1 MNRRH
6 LLGAAALAPA
16 LIPPAAGQN
25 FKGAP
30 RNIIFMVADGMSP
43 TVLPLA
49 EEFSQV
55 VRQRGIA
62 WNELLRDP
70 QVPRGFF
77 DMASLTSIVTDSSS
91 ASSSWSTGSRI
102 VNAQVNV
109 LPDGTKLTPIATL
122 ARDKGKRVGLVTTT
136 TITHATPAG
145 FAAVSPR
152 RDDEEGIALQY
163 RGLVDV
169 LLGGGNR
176 FFAPDK
182 RKDKQDAYALFAK
195 DGYKVCRAKAD
206 LDPSAPKILGV
217 FNEGHLPYTIDHL
230 NNGKLKETVPTL
242 AEMSRTALA
251 ILERSPKGFLL
262 QIEGGRVDHAAHD
275 NDAAAQMWDKLAFDD
290 AVRVALEFAR
300 RRRDTL
306 VILCSDH
313 GNSAPALRGMGR
325 EYTQS
330 NQSFAQ
336 LAQAKA
342 SFESLEKS
350 LTGQA
355 ASAVRDLIR
364 DRMGLTISTE
374 DAASVA
380 ASFNKS
386 KRINVN
392 AQLDKPRGVLGAVLA
407 NHHGVAYVGDS
418 HTADYVVASAWGPG
432 ATAFQG
438 LIRNTDVFTKMAG
451 FWGIRHRNPTMDP
464 AQAAKFAASVP
475 RPERPD
481 WA

>member
-6 LLGAAALAPA
+6 LLGAAALTPTLVSAVSSSD
-16 LIPPAAGQN
+16 
-25 FKGAP
+25 FKGSP

-43 TVLPLA
+43 TILPLA
-49 EEFSQV
+49 EQFSRI
-55 VRQRGIA
+55 VRNRGIR

-70 QVPRGFF
+70 QVPRGLF
-77 DMASLTSIVTDSSS
+77 DMGSLTSIVTDSSS

-122 ARDKGKRVGLVTTT
+122 ARDRGKRVGLVTTT

-169 LLGGGNR
+169 LFGGGNK
-176 FFAPDK
+176 FFAADK
-182 RKDKQDAYALFAK
+182 RKDKRDAYAYFAQ
-195 DGYKVCRAKAD
+195 DGYKICRTKAE
-206 LDPSAPKILGV
+206 LDSSASKTLGV
-217 FNEGHLPYTIDHL
+217 FYEGHLPFTIDHL
-230 NNGKLKETVPTL
+230 NNPQLKATVPTL
-242 AEMSRTALA
+242 AELATTALT

-275 NDAAAQMWDKLAFDD
+275 NDAAAQLWDKLAFDD
-290 AVRVALEFAR
+290 AVRVALDFAQ

-306 VILCSDH
+306 VVLCSDH
-313 GNSAPALRGMGR
+313 GNSAPALRGMGK

-330 NQSFAQ
+330 DQHFAR
-336 LAQAKA
+336 LAGVKS
-342 SFESLEKS
+342 SFEKVEQSLA
-350 LTGQA
+350 GQGA
-355 ASAVRDLIR
+355 AQIRDLIN
-364 DRMGLTISTE
+364 DRFGFAISNE
-374 DAASVA
+374 DAASIA
-380 ASFNKS
+380 ASQNKA
-386 KRINVN
+386 KRLNLNV
-392 AQLDKPRGVLGAVLA
+392 QLDKPKGVLGSVLC
-407 NHHGVAYVGDS
+407 NYQGVAFTGDT
-418 HTADYVVASAWGPG
+418 HTADYVITSAWGPG
-432 ATAFQG
+432 AQEFQG
-438 LIRNTDVFTKMAG
+438 LVRNTDVFTKFAR

-464 AQAAKFAASVP
+464 AQAEKLAAYLPP
-475 RPERPD
+475 RERPD